1 MTNNKMMVTGFG
13 LVVVLILGFVVVGVW
28 NNKDEQSLI
37 GMQKRGGDTPPAIQP
52 GMNKAVEEVPYTID
66 ESDFVDSAPL
76 LDGLDVSIS
85 LTADE
90 TAGLLLMREEEK
102 LARDVYLTLA
112 DQWNVRVFSN
122 IASSEATHMAAVG
135 DLITRYDLVDPIVND
150 VRGIFTN
157 PDLQKLY
164 NDLVARG
171 SVSVNEAFQVGALIE
186 DLDIY
191 DLENL
196 LAKTDKA
203 DIMVVYENLQKG
215 SRNHLRAFTRQ
226 IERGGD
232 TYQPSYISEAEY
244 QTIVES
250 GQERGR
256 M

>member
-1 MTNNKMMVTGFG
+1 MMVAGFG
-13 LVVVLILGFVVVGVW
+13 LVAVLILGFVAVGAW
-28 NNKDEQSLI
+28 NNKDEQSLM
-37 GMQKRGGDTPPAIQP
+37 GMQKRGGDTPLAQQP
-52 GMNKAVEEVPYTID
+52 GMNRAVEEVPYTID
-66 ESDFVDSAPL
+66 ESDFVESAPL
-76 LDGLDVSIS
+76 LDGLDVSTS

-112 DQWNVRVFSN
+112 DQWGVRVFSN
-122 IASSEATHMAAVG
+122 IASSEATHMAAMG

-150 VRGIFTN
+150 VRGVFTN

-232 TYQPSYISEAEY
+232 TYEPAYISEVEY

>member
-1 MTNNKMMVTGFG
+1 
-13 LVVVLILGFVVVGVW
+13 
-28 NNKDEQSLI
+28 
-37 GMQKRGGDTPPAIQP
+37 
-52 GMNKAVEEVPYTID
+52 MNRAVEEVPYTID
-66 ESDFVDSAPL
+66 ESDFVESAPL
-76 LDGLDVSIS
+76 LDGLDVSTS

-112 DQWNVRVFSN
+112 DQWGVRVFSN
-122 IASSEATHMAAVG
+122 IASSEAAHMAAMG

-150 VRGIFTN
+150 VRGVFTN

-232 TYQPSYISEAEY
+232 TYEPAYISEVEY

>member
-1 MTNNKMMVTGFG
+1 MVA
-13 LVVVLILGFVVVGVW
+13 VLILGFVAVGAW
-28 NNKDEQSLI
+28 NNKDEQSLM
-37 GMQKRGGDTPPAIQP
+37 GMQKRGGDTPLAKQP
-52 GMNKAVEEVPYTID
+52 GMNRAVEEVPYTID
-66 ESDFVDSAPL
+66 ESDFVESAPL
-76 LDGLDVSIS
+76 LDGLDVSTS

-112 DQWNVRVFSN
+112 DQWGVRVFSN
-122 IASSEATHMAAVG
+122 IASSEAAHMAAMG

-150 VRGIFTN
+150 VRGVFTN

-232 TYQPSYISEAEY
+232 TYEPAYISEVEY